1 MELLAGEQYDVVTMV
16 WLGRRYGKGV
26 RVGNQLYRAPCEL
39 AVRSGYLVK

>member
-26 RVGNQLYRAPCEL
+26 RAAINSTAL
-39 AVRSGYLVK
+39 LVSWRFVPGTW